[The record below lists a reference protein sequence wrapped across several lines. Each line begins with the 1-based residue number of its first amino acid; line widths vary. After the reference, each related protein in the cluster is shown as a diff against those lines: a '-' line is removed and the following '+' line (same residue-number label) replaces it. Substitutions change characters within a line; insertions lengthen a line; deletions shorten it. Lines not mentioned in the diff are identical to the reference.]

1 MMTGRLCEAPEPAMY
16 TNGSPVSRRFVG
28 GGASGVLSCGMSTA
42 RRANRARAP
51 SMASHSHARLVPQ
64 RQPAATRSS
73 AMRYANHSRRAT
85 VGHRSA
91 AVKER
96 LPVGAPCTPFRWGDS
111 GIAGCGAWCT
121 AQKCDWCKCR
131 SCAQCNALTPLVATH
146 APCHLSYVIFS
157 MQRSGTTTLCRDLNR
172 LKMNCLFELFNWGE
186 HNAGLRW
193 GKHLNISAE
202 QAERWPME
210 YISRVL
216 RAENTTRPI
225 GQHIAKIGSMDGPTR
240 VQCQSGF
247 KLFPGHHILP
257 EAAAKLASTC
267 IILRRQNVS
276 AQYLS
281 WKRASTYGGG
291 CWGTRPDDQRDCH
304 EKAPTIIGDDFEEF
318 KRKYTEWYL
327 SVEKACVGRTIVQ
340 WTTEGYLTQVRSVLE
355 IMNLL

>member
-1 MMTGRLCEAPEPAMY
+1 
-16 TNGSPVSRRFVG
+16 
-28 GGASGVLSCGMSTA
+28 
-42 RRANRARAP
+42 
-51 SMASHSHARLVPQ
+51 MASHSHARLVPQ

-85 VGHRSA
+85 VAHRSA

-131 SCAQCNALTPLVATH
+131 SCAQCHARSNAATPLVATNV
-146 APCHLSYVIFS
+146 PCHLSYVIFS
-157 MQRSGTTTLCRDLNR
+157 MQRSGTTTLCRDLSR
-172 LKMNCLFELFNWGE
+172 LKMNCLYELFNWGRG
-186 HNAGLRW
+186 NTGLIW
-193 GKHLNISAE
+193 GQYLNITAE

-216 RAENTTRPI
+216 QAHNTSRPI

-247 KLFPGHHILP
+247 KLFPGHHIRP
-257 EAAAKLASTC
+257 EAAAKLATTC
-267 IILRRQNVS
+267 IIFRRQNVT
-276 AQYLS
+276 AQYIS

-291 CWGTRPDDQRDCH
+291 CWGTQPTEQRDCR
-304 EKAPTIIGDDFEEF
+304 EKAPTEIGEDFEEF

-327 SVEKACVGRTIVQ
+327 RVEKACVGRTIVQ

>member
-1 MMTGRLCEAPEPAMY
+1 MP
-16 TNGSPVSRRFVG
+16 
-28 GGASGVLSCGMSTA
+28 
-42 RRANRARAP
+42 RAN
-51 SMASHSHARLVPQ
+51 SHHCAAGH
-64 RQPAATRSS
+64 QPVTGYAT
-73 AMRYANHSRRAT
+73 
-85 VGHRSA
+85 
-91 AVKER
+91 ER
-96 LPVGAPCTPFRWGDS
+96 LASRADGVVM
-111 GIAGCGAWCT
+111 
-121 AQKCDWCKCR
+121 
-131 SCAQCNALTPLVATH
+131 PLVATH

-291 CWGTRPDDQRDCH
+291 CWGTRPEEQRDCR

-318 KRKYTEWYL
+318 KRQYTEWYL
-327 SVEKACVGRTIVQ
+327 SVEEACVERRIVR

>member
-1 MMTGRLCEAPEPAMY
+1 MSIAKRQACPRRRAARFPLVRW
-16 TNGSPVSRRFVG
+16 TNAVLTQSLSKSCRQSRSYSRRCWL
-28 GGASGVLSCGMSTA
+28 ASCPRSSPSLRA
-42 RRANRARAP
+42 RRARTHTTAP
-51 SMASHSHARLVPQ
+51 PAIS
-64 RQPAATRSS
+64 QPIAGYAT
-73 AMRYANHSRRAT
+73 
-85 VGHRSA
+85 
-91 AVKER
+91 ER
-96 LPVGAPCTPFRWGDS
+96 LASRADGVVM
-111 GIAGCGAWCT
+111 
-121 AQKCDWCKCR
+121 
-131 SCAQCNALTPLVATH
+131 PLVATH

-172 LKMNCLFELFNWGE
+172 LKKNCLFELFNWGE

-267 IILRRQNVS
+267 IILRR
-276 AQYLS
+276 
-281 WKRASTYGGG
+281 
-291 CWGTRPDDQRDCH
+291 
-304 EKAPTIIGDDFEEF
+304 
-318 KRKYTEWYL
+318 
-327 SVEKACVGRTIVQ
+327 
-340 WTTEGYLTQVRSVLE
+340 
-355 IMNLL
+355 